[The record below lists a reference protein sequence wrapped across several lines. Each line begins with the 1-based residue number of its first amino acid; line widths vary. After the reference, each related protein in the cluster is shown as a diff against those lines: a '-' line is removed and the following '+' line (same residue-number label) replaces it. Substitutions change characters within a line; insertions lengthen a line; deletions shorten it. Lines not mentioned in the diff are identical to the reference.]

1 MANLEWHTREL
12 NKIRSGM
19 KRQQQTSNTRQTGH
33 SREQAASDVSR
44 SRRTSPL
51 LQRLRKARRVK
62 GDYESELA
70 DGFYDSLEDAPAP
83 QNAPRSQSPLVKW
96 AQRSAMYALV
106 PLSLIG
112 TATLFVVG
120 FVGSHMIVEYVVGT
134 EYLPTTAKAPNDT
147 PSQVQQAAVTPEPEP
162 TPVPTPAPVQSPTP
176 IPTPALVLT
185 PTPAPA
191 LEPATLDT
199 AATPLAPPSEPAPR
213 ISGSGKVEERLAQDD
228 SATVAPV
235 TAEVNGTTSI
245 ITASADPA
253 PVQAQP
259 EPIVSPTQQV
269 AQPSNN
275 GTVAPAEP
283 QTAAVETAPAE
294 TVQQKAEPSTE
305 PAATKPIVRSLV
317 ESVFGLGESA
327 KPVEPEP
334 AKVPVV
340 NVEPA
345 GASVSEG
352 TPQAT
357 QPAANQQAA
366 LSVNQQPS
374 GLGRGLTDT
383 YKVSR
388 EDAVRMFG
396 EGQNLMAAGD
406 VRQARGLFAR
416 SLASGMPEAA
426 LALGRSYDPKYIARI
441 QNANAEPDAQA
452 ARNWYEE
459 WYRQSVEQGSISSDV
474 RLDRLLQ
481 TMNAN

>member
-19 KRQQQTSNTRQTGH
+19 QRQQKSGKTGQPGGRG
-33 SREQAASDVSR
+33 REQAASDVSR

-62 GDYESELA
+62 GGYEPDLA
-70 DGFYDSLEDAPAP
+70 DGFYDSLQDAPEP
-83 QNAPRSQSPLVKW
+83 QSAPRNESPLVKW

-120 FVGSHMIVEYVVGT
+120 FVGSHMIVEYLVGT
-134 EYLPTTAKAPNDT
+134 EYLPTTANAPST
-147 PSQVQQAAVTPEPEP
+147 VQQAEVAPAPVTPAPD
-162 TPVPTPAPVQSPTP
+162 VPAPVQ
-176 IPTPALVLT
+176 
-185 PTPAPA
+185 PAPVTSEPEPA
-191 LEPATLDT
+191 AVPVIEQTNEPATLNTT
-199 AATPLAPPSEPAPR
+199 AVPVTPPASEPELQP
-213 ISGSGKVEERLAQDD
+213 SGKVEERLAQDD
-228 SATVAPV
+228 TATASPV

-245 ITASADPA
+245 ITASAQPLA
-253 PVQAQP
+253 EETQP
-259 EPIVSPTQQV
+259 EPNASSTV
-269 AQPSNN
+269 QPS
-275 GTVAPAEP
+275 TAEPVAPPEP
-283 QTAAVETAPAE
+283 QTAAVETVPAE
-294 TVQQKAEPSTE
+294 TSEPKAETRVE
-305 PAATKPIVRSLV
+305 PTATKPIVRSLV

-327 KPVEPEP
+327 KPVEQAP
-334 AKVPVV
+334 AQKPNV

-345 GASVSEG
+345 GASVAGSA
-352 TPQAT
+352 PQAAE
-357 QPAANQQAA
+357 PAGNQQQAA

-374 GLGRGLTDT
+374 GPSRLGRGLPDSI
-383 YKVSR
+383 KVSK
-388 EDAVRMFG
+388 EEAIRMFG
-396 EGQNLMAAGD
+396 EGQNLMASGD
-406 VRQARGLFAR
+406 IRQARGLFAR

-441 QNANAEPDAQA
+441 ENANAEADAEA